1 MGLLLWKSQISM
13 LEGEIF
19 SCALTVSR
27 VLVVDPIMLC
37 LYTPRAFINGS
48 DFIPVFR
55 MRSLLIIQL
64 IIVLLGVIVSVQ
76 YFGQQAMLPALYG
89 GAVAL
94 VNTLLL
100 SGRIKKLDEL
110 AKTSPQAG
118 VMSLMLGVLQR
129 FVFVLVMLG
138 VGLGALKLL
147 PMPLLGTFMAA
158 QLAYV
163 IGSMRQ

>member
-1 MGLLLWKSQISM
+1 MCLLAVLP
-13 LEGEIF
+13 
-19 SCALTVSR
+19 

-110 AKTSPQAG
+110 AKTSPHAG